1 MASIYARPKNGAP
14 AVVHKAVALI
24 AGVLML
30 AGMGCAAHPV
40 GQPIS
45 QDRVLSDGWRF
56 VRQDVAGAQ
65 APLLDD
71 SHWQSVDLPHTY
83 NALDGQDGGDNYYRG
98 PAWYRLHLPLG
109 SEIDGRQVYLRFEG
123 AALMAQVYVNGQK
136 AGEHR
141 GAFAAFCFNITPLVH
156 RGDNVIAVRVDNAK
170 SPDVPPLVGDFNIC
184 GGLYRNVHLLTL
196 NPLCISPTDDA
207 SPGVYLTPVQV
218 DSDSATVQVTVELRN
233 DLGRSRSVAVRCSIA
248 DAGGRQVAAG
258 TAQQSIPARGTAEA
272 RTTLVVRQPHLWNGR
287 DDPYL
292 YRAIVELADG
302 GRTVDLV
309 DQPLGLRHFR
319 VDPNSGFY
327 LNGRSYPLHGVCVH
341 QDYLDRGWAIRPAEI
356 ERNYSFIDDIGC
368 TAVRLAH
375 YQHPEYEYALCDRKG
390 IAVWAELALVNDITD
405 STAFSE
411 NAAQQLRELIKQNY
425 NHPSIFFW
433 SLYNELGPRT
443 RTDWPLVSRLNEL
456 AHRLDPHRLTVA
468 ASHLPTWH
476 PVVWVP
482 DITAFNRY
490 FGWYRP
496 TAADWPVWLDTVH
509 AQHPNR
515 AIGISEYGAGASVIQ
530 HEPPTS
536 RPYTLGPWHPEE
548 WQAATHEAAY
558 LAMKQRPWIWGTYVW
573 CMFDFA
579 SDARHE
585 GDHAGRNDKGL
596 VTADRKIK
604 KDAFYFYKAQWS
616 SEPFVY
622 ITSRRFNPRPPG
634 PADLKV
640 YSNCDSVE
648 LFVNG
653 KSLGAQSSADH
664 VFAWRDVPLQL
675 GTCWVQALGQ
685 KNARQYTDSC
695 AWTISAVPATRPATT
710 RYALPEPA
718 TQPE

>member
-490 FGWYRP
+490 FYAQIGKEGAIVDERFNGGGSVADYYLDWLRKPLVAYWAMRYGADLRTP
-496 TAADWPVWLDTVH
+496 TATIQGPKVMLINESAGSGGDLLPWMWRKFGVGKLVGTRTWGGLVGILGFPLLMDGGMVT
-509 AQHPNR
+509 APNLAIWTEDGFVVENEGVPPDIEVEQTPKDVIAGHDPQLER
-515 AIGISEYGAGASVIQ
+515 AIQVVMEELAKN
-530 HEPPTS
+530 PP
-536 RPYTLGPWHPEE
+536 
-548 WQAATHEAAY
+548 
-558 LAMKQRPWIWGTYVW
+558 
-573 CMFDFA
+573 
-579 SDARHE
+579 
-585 GDHAGRNDKGL
+585 
-596 VTADRKIK
+596 K
-604 KDAFYFYKAQWS
+604 KPK
-616 SEPFVY
+616 
-622 ITSRRFNPRPPG
+622 
-634 PADLKV
+634 
-640 YSNCDSVE
+640 
-648 LFVNG
+648 
-653 KSLGAQSSADH
+653 
-664 VFAWRDVPLQL
+664 
-675 GTCWVQALGQ
+675 
-685 KNARQYTDSC
+685 
-695 AWTISAVPATRPATT
+695 RPAFPI
-710 RYALPEPA
+710 RVK
-718 TQPE
+718 